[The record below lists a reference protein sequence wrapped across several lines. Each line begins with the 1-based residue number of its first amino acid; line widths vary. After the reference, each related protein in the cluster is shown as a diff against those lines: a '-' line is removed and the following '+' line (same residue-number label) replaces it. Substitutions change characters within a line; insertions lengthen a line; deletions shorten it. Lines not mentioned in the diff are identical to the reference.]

1 MVNQKVAATIIE
13 SGTLLHCI
21 AYLTRQTTRKDM
33 IAEII
38 AAGSEMLTPFRQDTN
53 SLFLTDGLNDLGVQV
68 AFKTIVG
75 DNLAHLTS
83 AALIALARA
92 DIVIFS
98 GGLGPTEDDLTRE
111 AIAAALGIGV
121 HSDNAVLTALYKRF
135 AARQMIMPPNNAKQ
149 ADVLDG
155 AVVLENKNG
164 SAPAQF
170 LDTTVLDANGKSVRK
185 IVILLPGPPSEL
197 KPLFTDAVKPRL
209 AASLPP
215 RHLAKR
221 TLRMA
226 LIPESHVD
234 ARSAPIYQQYPDVET
249 TILAGA
255 GEIQLHFLCAKP
267 TMAEAQ
273 SRVDDLAEEIEAE
286 MDDAIFS
293 SHGESLE
300 EVVLLNLGLR
310 DLTLAT
316 AESCTGGLLA
326 QRLTAIPGSSRYFL
340 GGAVVYSDSL
350 KTTFADVPAELV
362 ANKGPVSEEVARAL
376 AEGIRART
384 GASLGISITGI
395 AGPGPGAPG
404 PDAEKPIGL
413 VYIALAD
420 GRQTQIKELNL
431 PGDRERIRWWASQHA
446 LELIRHH
453 LL

>member
-1 MVNQKVAATIIE
+1 
-13 SGTLLHCI
+13 
-21 AYLTRQTTRKDM
+21 M

-38 AAGSEMLTPFRQDTN
+38 AVGSEMLTPFRQDTN
-53 SLFLTDGLNDLGVQV
+53 SLFLTAALNDIGVEV

-75 DNLAHLTS
+75 DNNAHLT
-83 AALIALARA
+83 AAARVALSRA
-92 DIVIFS
+92 DIVLFS
-98 GGLGPTEDDLTRE
+98 GGLGPTKDDLTRE
-111 AIAAALGIGV
+111 AAAAALGIEL
-121 HSDNAVLTALYKRF
+121 HRDLNILTQLYKRF
-135 AARQMIMPPNNAKQ
+135 AARQMVMPSNNAKQ
-149 ADVLDG
+149 AEILAG
-155 AVVLENKNG
+155 AVVLENSNG
-164 SAPAQF
+164 SAPGQY
-170 LDTTVLDANGKSVRK
+170 LDTTVLDAAGTPVRK
-185 IVILLPGPPSEL
+185 IVILLPGPPKEL
-197 KPLFTDAVKPRL
+197 KPLFVERCQPLL
-209 AASLPP
+209 ARSLPE
-215 RHLAKR
+215 RHLARR

-234 ARSAPIYQQYPDVET
+234 ARTAPIYGLYPDIET

-267 TMAEAQ
+267 TLAEAQ
-273 SRVDDLAEEIEAE
+273 QRVDELAEKIEAE
-286 MDDAIFS
+286 MEDTIFS
-293 SHGESLE
+293 SQGESLE
-300 EVVLLNLGLR
+300 EVVLLNLGIR

-340 GGAVVYSDSL
+340 GGAVVYSDAL
-350 KTTFADVPAELV
+350 KTIFAGVPPEIVAES
-362 ANKGPVSEEVARAL
+362 GPVSAEVAQSL

-404 PDAEKPIGL
+404 PDADKPIGL

-420 GRQTQIKELNL
+420 AHDTAVKELHL
-431 PGDRERIRWWASQHA
+431 TGDRERIRWWAAQHA

>member
-1 MVNQKVAATIIE
+1 
-13 SGTLLHCI
+13 
-21 AYLTRQTTRKDM
+21 M

-53 SLFLTDGLNDLGVQV
+53 SLYLTAALNDLGVQV

-83 AALIALARA
+83 TAAIAINRA
-92 DIVIFS
+92 DIVVFS

-111 AIAAALGIGV
+111 AAATALGIEI
-121 HSDNAVLTALYKRF
+121 HPDPAILTQLYKRF
-135 AARQMIMPPNNAKQ
+135 AARQMVMPPNNAKQ

-155 AVVLENKNG
+155 ATVLENKNG
-164 SAPAQF
+164 SAPGQY
-170 LDTTVLDANGKSVRK
+170 LDTIVDGHRK
-185 IVILLPGPPSEL
+185 IVILLPGPPKEL
-197 KPLFTDAVKPRL
+197 KPLFDEQCRL
-209 AASLPP
+209 LLKHSLPP

-234 ARSAPIYQQYPDVET
+234 ARTAPIYKQYTDVET
-249 TILAGA
+249 TILAGS

-267 TMAEAQ
+267 TLAEAQ
-273 SRVDDLAEEIEAE
+273 SRVDELTEKIEAE
-286 MDDAIFS
+286 MEDSIFS

-326 QRLTAIPGSSRYFL
+326 ERLTAIPGSSRYFL
-340 GGAVVYSDSL
+340 GGAVVYSDAL
-350 KTTFADVPAELV
+350 KTSFAGVPAELV
-362 ANKGPVSEEVARAL
+362 AERGPVSTEVARSL
-376 AEGIRART
+376 AEGIRTRT
-384 GASLGISITGI
+384 QASLGISITGI

-404 PDAEKPIGL
+404 PDAAKPIGL

-420 GRQTQIKELNL
+420 AHSTEVKEFHLT
-431 PGDRERIRWWASQHA
+431 GDRERIRWWASQHA

>member
-1 MVNQKVAATIIE
+1 
-13 SGTLLHCI
+13 
-21 AYLTRQTTRKDM
+21 M

-53 SLFLTDGLNDLGVQV
+53 SLYLTQGLNDLGVQV
-68 AFKTIVG
+68 GFKTIVG

-83 AALIALARA
+83 AAIIAISRA

-111 AIAAALGIGV
+111 AVAAALGIGIRA
-121 HSDNAVLTALYKRF
+121 DNTILSALYRRF

-149 ADVLDG
+149 ADVLNG
-155 AVVLENKNG
+155 ATAIENKNG
-164 SAPAQF
+164 SAAAQY
-170 LDTTVLDANGKSVRK
+170 LDTTVIDANGKPVRK
-185 IVILLPGPPSEL
+185 IVILLPGPPKEL
-197 KPLFTDAVKPRL
+197 KPLFDNDVKPRL
-209 AASLPP
+209 AASLPI
-215 RHLAKR
+215 RHLAR
-221 TLRMA
+221 RILRMA

-234 ARSAPIYQQYPDVET
+234 ARTAPIYQTYTDVET

-267 TMAEAQ
+267 TLAEAQ
-273 SRVDDLAEEIEAE
+273 TRVDELAEKIEAE

-310 DLTLAT
+310 SLTLAT

-326 QRLTAIPGSSRYFL
+326 QRLTAVPGSSRYFL
-340 GGAVVYSDSL
+340 GGAVVYSDAL
-350 KTTFADVPAELV
+350 KTTFAHVPAKLV
-362 ANKGPVSEEVARAL
+362 ATKGPVSPEVARAL
-376 AEGIRART
+376 AEGIRTHT

-395 AGPGPGAPG
+395 AGPGPGSPG
-404 PDAEKPIGL
+404 PDANKPIGL

-420 GRQTQIKELNL
+420 AHQAQVKEFNL
-431 PGDRERIRWWASQHA
+431 PGDRERIRYWASQHA
-446 LELIRHH
+446 LELIRRH

>member
-1 MVNQKVAATIIE
+1 
-13 SGTLLHCI
+13 
-21 AYLTRQTTRKDM
+21 M
-33 IAEII
+33 IAEIV

-53 SLFLTDGLNDLGVQV
+53 SLFLTEGLNDLGVQV

-75 DNLAHLTS
+75 DSLEYLTN
-83 AALIALARA
+83 AARVALSRA

-111 AIAAALGIGV
+111 AAAAALGIGL
-121 HSDNAVLTALYKRF
+121 HSDNAVLAALYKRF
-135 AARQMIMPPNNAKQ
+135 AARQMVMPSNNTKQ
-149 ADVLDG
+149 ADILDG
-155 AVVLENKNG
+155 ATVLDNKNG
-164 SAPAQF
+164 SAPAQY
-170 LDTTVLDANGKSVRK
+170 LDTTVLDSNGNSVRK
-185 IVILLPGPPSEL
+185 IVILLPGPPKEL
-197 KPLFTDAVKPRL
+197 KPLFDNEVKPRL
-209 AASLPP
+209 AASLPT

-221 TLRMA
+221 MLRMA

-234 ARSAPIYQQYPDVET
+234 ARTAPIYQQYPDIET

-267 TMAEAQ
+267 TQAEAQ
-273 SRVDDLAEEIEAE
+273 SRVDELTEKIEAE
-286 MDDAIFS
+286 MEDAVFS

-310 DLTLAT
+310 NLTLAT

-340 GGAVVYSDSL
+340 GGAVVYSDAL
-350 KTTFADVPAELV
+350 KTTFANVPAALV
-362 ANKGPVSEEVARAL
+362 ASKGPVSTEVARSL
-376 AEGIRART
+376 AEGIRTRT

-404 PDAEKPIGL
+404 PDADKPIGL

-420 GRQTQIKELNL
+420 AHTTHVKEFHLF
-431 PGDRERIRWWASQHA
+431 GDRERIRWWASQHA

>member
-1 MVNQKVAATIIE
+1 
-13 SGTLLHCI
+13 
-21 AYLTRQTTRKDM
+21 M

-53 SLFLTDGLNDLGVQV
+53 SLYLTEGLNDLGVQV

-75 DNLAHLTS
+75 DSLAHLTS
-83 AALIALARA
+83 AAIIAISRA
-92 DIVIFS
+92 DVVIFS

-111 AIAAALGIGV
+111 AVAAALGIEI
-121 HSDNAVLTALYKRF
+121 HTDNAVLTALYKRF
-135 AARQMIMPPNNAKQ
+135 AARQMVMPSNNAKQ
-149 ADVLDG
+149 AGILDG
-155 AVVLENKNG
+155 ATILDNKNG
-164 SAPAQF
+164 SAPAQY
-170 LDTTVLDANGKSVRK
+170 LDTTVIDANGKPIRK
-185 IVILLPGPPSEL
+185 IIILLPGPPDEL
-197 KPLFTDAVKPRL
+197 KPLFQNEAKPRL
-209 AASLPP
+209 AASLPI

-221 TLRMA
+221 MLRMA

-234 ARSAPIYQQYPDVET
+234 ARTAPIYRQYTDVET

-267 TMAEAQ
+267 TLAEAQ
-273 SRVDDLAEEIEAE
+273 NRVDELAEKIEAE

-310 DLTLAT
+310 NLTLAT

-340 GGAVVYSDSL
+340 GGAVVYSDAL
-350 KTTFADVPAELV
+350 KTTFASVPAELV
-362 ANKGPVSEEVARAL
+362 ATKGPVSPEVARSL

-384 GASLGISITGI
+384 GASLGVSITGI

-413 VYIALAD
+413 VYVALANAHK
-420 GRQTQIKELNL
+420 TQVNEFNL

-446 LELIRHH
+446 LELIRRH